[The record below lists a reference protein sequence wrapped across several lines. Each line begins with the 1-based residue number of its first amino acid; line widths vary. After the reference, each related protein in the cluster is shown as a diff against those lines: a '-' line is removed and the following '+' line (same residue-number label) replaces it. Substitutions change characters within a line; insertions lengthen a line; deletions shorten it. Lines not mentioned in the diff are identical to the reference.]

1 MIPLYALI
9 LRYTV
14 SVWLLDTYVVKR
26 AMIQDE
32 YRLVKRKSHEK
43 SSSEE
48 KDDKLSAVF
57 RNSFG
62 KLKKNSRTSASGGG
76 RAGLS

>member
-1 MIPLYALI
+1 
-9 LRYTV
+9 
-14 SVWLLDTYVVKR
+14 
-26 AMIQDE
+26 MIQDE
-32 YRLVKRKSHEK
+32 YRVVKRKSHEK